1 MNRTRHDDESLALA
15 EQSVGAAVRRGPARA
30 IARWVFI
37 LGGFA
42 GLVCVMLAVAA
53 GINGSARSSTEVLAT
68 PGTPIS
74 HSFSLHGAPDAVAQV
89 GGRTAEAWHVPRDGG
104 NRRSDTG
111 EATLE
116 SETKD
121 DEDARSHSSAPGP
134 LSRLAAISSSRRM
147 ALRSRP
153 AAYIARRLVSTG
165 LARGP
170 PLAS

>member
-37 LGGFA
+37 LGGFV

-74 HSFSLHGAPDAVAQV
+74 HSFSLHGAPDAVAKQLQAQLTTAIEAQRITV
-89 GGRTAEAWHVPRDGG
+89 AKAPTDAAEYTVRGYVVSAREKGRTKVSYIWDVTDPAGKRV
-104 NRRSDTG
+104 NRITG
-111 EATLE
+111 EE
-116 SETKD
+116 V
-121 DEDARSHSSAPGP
+121 
-134 LSRLAAISSSRRM
+134 LSRQ
-147 ALRSRP
+147 
-153 AAYIARRLVSTG
+153 
-165 LARGP
+165 
-170 PLAS
+170 